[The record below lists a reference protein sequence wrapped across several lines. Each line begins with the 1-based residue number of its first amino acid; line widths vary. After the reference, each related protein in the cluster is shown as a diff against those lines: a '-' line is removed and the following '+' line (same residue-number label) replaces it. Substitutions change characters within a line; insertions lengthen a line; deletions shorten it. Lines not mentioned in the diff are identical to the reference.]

1 MRYLMDFSY
10 SGQLF
15 NGYQKQPKLRCVQS
29 EIERVLTSINDNNS
43 VSVYSAGR
51 TDSKVN
57 ALHQMA
63 HFDLINEID
72 PYKLK
77 GALNSYLPDDI
88 YVNNI
93 TKVDDDFHARYMVKE
108 KTYEYLI
115 NTGLFNPLE
124 RNYVYQYCKSLNID
138 NMKKAII
145 YFKGTHDFTTFTCSE
160 DKRENKVRTINK
172 VSIKEKNG
180 IIKITFHGKGFLKY
194 QVRNMI
200 GLLIKIGEGKF
211 SPDIV
216 PSLLSKKDRRC
227 ASICAPAEGL
237 TLINIK
243 Y

>member
-15 NGYQKQPKLRCVQS
+15 NGYQKQPKLRCVQN
-29 EIERVLTSINDNNS
+29 EIERVLTSINNNNN
-43 VSVYSAGR
+43 VIIYSAGR

-63 HFDLINEID
+63 HFDLTKEIE

-77 GALNSYLPDDI
+77 SALNSYLPDDI

-93 TKVDDDFHARYMVKE
+93 KKVDNNFHARYMVKE
-108 KTYEYLI
+108 KIYEYLI
-115 NTGLFNPLE
+115 NTNLFNPLE
-124 RNYVYQYCKSLNID
+124 RNYVYQYCSPLNIED
-138 NMKKAII
+138 MKKAII

-160 DKRENKVRTINK
+160 DKREDKVRTINK

-180 IIKITFHGKGFLKY
+180 IIKITFHGRGFLKY
-194 QVRNMI
+194 QVRNMV
-200 GLLIKIGEGKF
+200 GLLIKIGEGKLN
-211 SPDIV
+211 PDIV
-216 PSLLSKKDRRC
+216 PDLLLKKDRKH